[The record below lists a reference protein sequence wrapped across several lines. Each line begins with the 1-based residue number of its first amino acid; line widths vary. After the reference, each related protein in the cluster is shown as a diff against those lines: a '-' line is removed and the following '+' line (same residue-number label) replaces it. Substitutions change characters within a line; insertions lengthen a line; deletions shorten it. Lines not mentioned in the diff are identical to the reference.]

1 MNPCEYEINEDCTQ
15 QRSEVAIDVPDA
27 EQRRLVRVY
36 HPNIHPL
43 KLCHIT
49 NPTHT
54 MANRWCEL
62 NLLECAGYSP
72 VYEER
77 SDFTQTLRS
86 SYTEFYPQN
95 QCGPLAAAQRVRDRW
110 SGCGAGSA
118 RAHPSPRHTPACID
132 FGIVGYEM
140 RVQVCG
146 I

>member
-1 MNPCEYEINEDCTQ
+1 M
-15 QRSEVAIDVPDA
+15 RSM
-27 EQRRLVRVY
+27 RTVRSSAARSRSMFRMRSSVGSCASITPTY
-36 HPNIHPL
+36 IHPL